1 MTDKQSMINDNIT
14 KSIIRF
20 INCDLYSTL
29 KSKRQSAVECKEPLD
44 WFYCVAYYFIRA
56 FDTLMDMISVVVGDV
71 IMEGRHKL
79 EVESPDTEIDI
90 KSSVN

>member
-1 MTDKQSMINDNIT
+1 MMMQA
-14 KSIIRF
+14 IIVIKRIF
-20 INCDLYSTL
+20 FHSLSELLMCL

-44 WFYCVAYYFIRA
+44 WFYCVAYYFVRA
-56 FDTLMDMISVVVGDV
+56 SYAFLDVISVVVGDV

-79 EVESPDTEIDI
+79 EVESPYTEIDI

>member
-1 MTDKQSMINDNIT
+1 MSLY
-14 KSIIRF
+14 S
-20 INCDLYSTL
+20 DLYSTL
-29 KSKRQSAVECKEPLD
+29 KPERQSSVDSKEPLD

-56 FDTLMDMISVVVGDV
+56 FDALLDVISVVVGDV